1 MQIGDKVKIIS
12 YRSSKL
18 EGLSGVITR
27 EYKGIFGVMVEGH
40 KNHNSQYGCYW
51 LRKSQIILFEIEES
65 EDEESEDEEM
75 FGDYKTVQV
84 SFLNDN
90 EKEQVCMSKYAMYDN
105 FEVGDVVVVKTGH
118 HGLAVAKIASIDDT
132 VSRVANGREIV
143 TKVDMGTYENRVASR
158 KRVSELKTAMDVR
171 INKLQR
177 MAVLEMFSEKD
188 PEMKAL
194 LDEYKALTEQKG
206 EVQKDGE

>member
-1 MQIGDKVKIIS
+1 MAGAGAAAAEAGATGAEAMAAA
-12 YRSSKL
+12 
-18 EGLSGVITR
+18 EGAAASATGAGGVGGFLAALGSVAGVSA
-27 EYKGIFGVMVEGH
+27 GIAVAATAPFAA
-40 KNHNSQYGCYW
+40 
-51 LRKSQIILFEIEES
+51 
-65 EDEESEDEEM
+65 
-75 FGDYKTVQV
+75 T
-84 SFLNDN
+84 
-90 EKEQVCMSKYAMYDN
+90 
-105 FEVGDVVVVKTGH
+105 
-118 HGLAVAKIASIDDT
+118 LAVAKIASIDDT
-132 VSRVANGREIV
+132 ISRVANGREIV
-143 TKVDMGTYENRVASR
+143 TKVDMGTYENRIASR

>member
-51 LRKSQIILFEIEES
+51 LRKSQIILFEI
-65 EDEESEDEEM
+65 EESEDEEM

-177 MAVLEMFSEKD
+177 MAVLEMFS
-188 PEMKAL
+188 
-194 LDEYKALTEQKG
+194 
-206 EVQKDGE
+206 

>member
-51 LRKSQIILFEIEES
+51 LRKSQIILFEI
-65 EDEESEDEEM
+65 EESEDEEM

-132 VSRVANGREIV
+132 VSRVAIKSVCTWVNHLIAEDEEPV
-143 TKVDMGTYENRVASR
+143 TFVNYADFADQILDVFQSIQGAIEVEVD
-158 KRVSELKTAMDVR
+158 
-171 INKLQR
+171 
-177 MAVLEMFSEKD
+177 
-188 PEMKAL
+188 
-194 LDEYKALTEQKG
+194 YKADAFNPITIK
-206 EVQKDGE
+206 EVFDC

>member
-12 YRSSKL
+12 YRNSRL
-18 EGLSGVITR
+18 EGLCGVITR
-27 EYKGIFGVMVEGH
+27 EYKGILGVMIEGH
-40 KNHNSQYGCYW
+40 KNYKSRYGCYW
-51 LRKSQIILFEIEES
+51 LRKNQIILLEI
-65 EDEESEDEEM
+65 EESEDEEM

-90 EKEQVCMSKYAMYDN
+90 EREQMCRSKYAMYDN
-105 FEVGDVVVVKTGH
+105 YKVGDVVVVKTGH
-118 HGLAVAKIASIDDT
+118 HGLAVAKIASIDDI
-132 VSRVANGREIV
+132 VSVVANGREII
-143 TKVDMGTYENRVASR
+143 TKVNMDVYKDRVAAR
-158 KRVSELKTAMDVR
+158 KRVSELKIAMDMR

-194 LDEYKALTEQKG
+194 LDEYKELTEQKG

>member
-27 EYKGIFGVMVEGH
+27 EYKGIFGVTVEGH

-51 LRKSQIILFEIEES
+51 LRKSQIILFEI
-65 EDEESEDEEM
+65 EESEDEEM

-143 TKVDMGTYENRVASR
+143 TKVDMGTYENRV
-158 KRVSELKTAMDVR
+158 SELKTAMDVR
-171 INKLQR
+171 INKLQH

>member
-65 EDEESEDEEM
+65 EDEEM

-90 EKEQVCMSKYAMYDN
+90 EKEQVCMQY
-105 FEVGDVVVVKTGH
+105 T
-118 HGLAVAKIASIDDT
+118 
-132 VSRVANGREIV
+132 
-143 TKVDMGTYENRVASR
+143 
-158 KRVSELKTAMDVR
+158 ELKMWIDMMTDYR
-171 INKLQR
+171 
-177 MAVLEMFSEKD
+177 
-188 PEMKAL
+188 
-194 LDEYKALTEQKG
+194 
-206 EVQKDGE
+206 

>member
-51 LRKSQIILFEIEES
+51 LRKSQIILFEI
-65 EDEESEDEEM
+65 EEM

>member
-65 EDEESEDEEM
+65 EDEEM

-132 VSRVANGREIV
+132 VSKASAEPKRETNNSPAPAAAQTYTVVRGDCLWNIAKRFYGSGAKYTVIYNANKGVI
-143 TKVDMGTYENRVASR
+143 GGNPNLIYPG
-158 KRVSELKTAMDVR
+158 
-171 INKLQR
+171 Q
-177 MAVLEMFSEKD
+177 VLTI
-188 PEMKAL
+188 PA
-194 LDEYKALTEQKG
+194 A
-206 EVQKDGE
+206 

>member
-65 EDEESEDEEM
+65 D
-75 FGDYKTVQV
+75 
-84 SFLNDN
+84 
-90 EKEQVCMSKYAMYDN
+90 
-105 FEVGDVVVVKTGH
+105 
-118 HGLAVAKIASIDDT
+118 
-132 VSRVANGREIV
+132 IV
-143 TKVDMGTYENRVASR
+143 NIG
-158 KRVSELKTAMDVR
+158 
-171 INKLQR
+171 
-177 MAVLEMFSEKD
+177 
-188 PEMKAL
+188 
-194 LDEYKALTEQKG
+194 
-206 EVQKDGE
+206 

>member
-1 MQIGDKVKIIS
+1 MKFSEKLKQAMQQLGINQAQVVGLTGKSKGSIS
-12 YRSSKL
+12 MY
-18 EGLSGVITR
+18 
-27 EYKGIFGVMVEGH
+27 
-40 KNHNSQYGCYW
+40 
-51 LRKSQIILFEIEES
+51 
-65 EDEESEDEEM
+65 
-75 FGDYKTVQV
+75 
-84 SFLNDN
+84 LNDN

-143 TKVDMGTYENRVASR
+143 TKVDMSTYENRVASR

-171 INKLQR
+171 INKLQH